1 MHGAVVVAVAAVAS
15 PGKALGADDK
25 ADESDAAVPLRL
37 VLDASESFDPDRLV
51 EDGRPFLG
59 RVAAE
64 GEMLS
69 T

>member
-1 MHGAVVVAVAAVAS
+1 MHAAVVAAAVAS
-15 PGKALGADDK
+15 FAAETLGAVDR

-37 VLDASESFDPDRLV
+37 DFEATESFDPDRLV

-64 GEMLS
+64 GERPS